1 MLTRDTV
8 RDFEKDGDF
17 LAWFPTE
24 NEGEIFTLLK
34 FFLLWNVPKS
44 NFLGKFIYAPIHFC
58 NFLGDY
64 VLDLKVY
71 KEIAEQHYGK
81 YLFGCVVDDDIK
93 QM

>member
-1 MLTRDTV
+1 
-8 RDFEKDGDF
+8 
-17 LAWFPTE
+17 
-24 NEGEIFTLLK
+24 
-34 FFLLWNVPKS
+34 
-44 NFLGKFIYAPIHFC
+44 LGKFIYAPIHFC